1 MRITSTKNAG
11 YNSLPEIAA
20 APKNYYQNLLY
31 PQKIYDLRYAY
42 FISIIMKKSR
52 VDAAAAAVKSKAVA
66 PKPNPRWGREEE
78 TEIFAKKVRLFRQGK
93 ISDDD
98 FRRFRLQHGAYG
110 SRLRMDYSMVR
121 IKVPG
126 GEMTPEQIEKIA
138 SLSEAFS
145 IGSAH
150 VSTRQNIQLH
160 WVQLED
166 VSEVMRGLVEVGL
179 TTREACGNTVRNVMC
194 SHFAGVC
201 PSEAFDATPYAKA
214 IARFL
219 LRNPMCQNL
228 PRKFKIN
235 FACCDSHGLVRIA
248 DIGLVPAVKKVP
260 LSSSPSSTQ
269 KTTEENERSDTI
281 RGFKIYLG
289 GGLGAASFIGHLL
302 EDFTPEE
309 RILATCMATIRLFDR
324 HGNRENMAR
333 NRMRYLVHEM
343 GWEKFQRM
351 VLKERSIVE
360 MTTSYSTEQLFDV
373 KSHEDT
379 GLVLQQQQQQQQQ
392 SNASASRIM
401 VAATNTRP
409 TKLPMLNGNI
419 TKDSP
424 AFDRW
429 LHTNAVPQKQERYF
443 TVFITLGAGDITA
456 SQLRVLA
463 SAIRDYSAEGVAR
476 NTPQQNFALRYVR
489 ETDLPNLY
497 ERLASAGLSNPGALT
512 IASAVGCS
520 GTTSCNLAITN
531 SHRLAKEVQ
540 RKFLELR
547 LDTDDSLR
555 DATIKISGCP
565 NSCGQHEIAT
575 IGFFGGATRMNNTMT
590 PTYTM
595 LFGGSAG
602 EAGELGRAI
611 MRVPAKRVID
621 TTLKIIELYKNERGQ
636 VEVAT
641 AASPSGGL
649 GDGDKDDDDDSE
661 EKNYHQYETLHQWII
676 RLVKGQG
683 SGSIKNIEDM
693 KAALTEVTQLPSPE
707 QNSDAYQDY
716 GSDSRFTAKTARGE
730 CAA

>member
-1 MRITSTKNAG
+1 
-11 YNSLPEIAA
+11 
-20 APKNYYQNLLY
+20 
-31 PQKIYDLRYAY
+31 
-42 FISIIMKKSR
+42 MKKSR
-52 VDAAAAAVKSKAVA
+52 VAAVNSKPA
-66 PKPNPRWGREEE
+66 PRPNPRWGREEE
-78 TEIFAKKVRLFRQGK
+78 TEIFANKVRLFRQGK

-121 IKVPG
+121 IKVPS
-126 GEMTPEQIEKIA
+126 GEMTLEQLEKIA

-201 PSEAFDATPYAKA
+201 PSEAFDATPYSKA

-235 FACCDSHGLVRIA
+235 FSCCDNHGLVRVA
-248 DIGLVPAVKKVP
+248 DIGLVPTIKK
-260 LSSSPSSTQ
+260 SST
-269 KTTEENERSDTI
+269 ENGGDGDGGETI

-289 GGLGAASFIGHLL
+289 GGWGVATFIGHLL
-302 EDFTPEE
+302 EDFTPED
-309 RILATCMATIRLFDR
+309 RVLATCMATIRLFDR
-324 HGNRENMAR
+324 HGNRQNMAR

-343 GWEKFQRM
+343 GWEKFQKM
-351 VLKERSIVE
+351 VLQERSIVE
-360 MTTSYSTEQLFDV
+360 MTTSHSTAQLYDV

-379 GLVLQQQQQQQQQ
+379 RQLLPKEP
-392 SNASASRIM
+392 RIM
-401 VAATNTRP
+401 
-409 TKLPMLNGNI
+409 TKLPMLNVKV
-419 TKDSP
+419 TKDSSG
-424 AFDRW
+424 FDRW
-429 LHTNAVPQKQERYF
+429 LHTNAVPQKQEGYF
-443 TVFITLGAGDITA
+443 TAFITLGAGDITA
-456 SQLRVLA
+456 SQLRILA
-463 SAIRDYSAEGVAR
+463 SAIRDYSAEAVAR
-476 NTPQQNFALRYVR
+476 NTAHQNFALRYVR

-497 ERLASAGLSNPGALT
+497 EKLASAGLANPGALT

-520 GTTSCNLAITN
+520 GTTSCNLAITK

-540 RKFLELR
+540 HKCLELG
-547 LDTDDSLR
+547 LDIDDSLR

-602 EAGELGRAI
+602 EEGELGKAV

-621 TTLKIIELYKNERGQ
+621 TALKIIELYKKERGAA
-636 VEVAT
+636 AT
-641 AASPSGGL
+641 TTTTSD
-649 GDGDKDDDDDSE
+649 GDG
-661 EKNYHQYETLHQWII
+661 NETLHQWII

-693 KAALTEVTQLPSPE
+693 KAALGQVIQLPPSPQ
-707 QNSDAYQDY
+707 QNPDDYRDY
-716 GSDSRFTAKTARGE
+716 GSDSSFTAKTARGE

>member
-1 MRITSTKNAG
+1 
-11 YNSLPEIAA
+11 
-20 APKNYYQNLLY
+20 
-31 PQKIYDLRYAY
+31 
-42 FISIIMKKSR
+42 MKKSR
-52 VDAAAAAVKSKAVA
+52 VATVNPRQKGVSP
-66 PKPNPRWGREEE
+66 PKPNPKWGREEE
-78 TEIFAKKVRLFRQGK
+78 TEVFAKKVKLFRQGK
-93 ISDDD
+93 ISEDD

-110 SRLRMDYSMVR
+110 SRLHMEYSMVR

-126 GEMTPEQIEKIA
+126 GEITPDQIEKIA

-166 VSEVMRGLVEVGL
+166 VSEVMRGLVETGL
-179 TTREACGNTVRNVMC
+179 TTREACGNTIRNVMC

-201 PSEAFDATPYAKA
+201 PNENFDATPYSMA
-214 IARFL
+214 IAKFF

-235 FACCDSHGLVRIA
+235 FACCDQHGLVRVA
-248 DIGLVPAVKKVP
+248 DIGLVPATRVENGR
-260 LSSSPSSTQ
+260 
-269 KTTEENERSDTI
+269 TT

-302 EDFTPEE
+302 EDFTPED
-309 RILATCMATIRLFDR
+309 RVLATCMATVRLFDR

-343 GWEKFQRM
+343 GWEKFQKM
-351 VLKERSIVE
+351 ALKERSIVE
-360 MTTSYSTEQLFDV
+360 MTTSYSSGQQYDV
-373 KSHEDT
+373 KSQEDT
-379 GLVLQQQQQQQQQ
+379 RQLPK
-392 SNASASRIM
+392 APRMA
-401 VAATNTRP
+401 
-409 TKLPMLNGNI
+409 KLPVLNDQV

-424 AFDRW
+424 AFERW
-429 LHTNAVPQKQERYF
+429 LHTNVVPQKQDGYF

-463 SAIRDYSAEGVAR
+463 SAIRDYSAESVAR
-476 NTPQQNFALRYVR
+476 NTPQQNFAVRYVR
-489 ETDLPNLY
+489 GTELRDFY
-497 ERLASAGLSNPGALT
+497 EKLASAGLANPGALT

-540 RKFLELR
+540 RKFLELG

-575 IGFFGGATRMNNTMT
+575 IGFFGGATRVNNSMT

-602 EAGELGRAI
+602 EQGELAKAA

-621 TTLKIIELYKNERGQ
+621 TVLKVIELYKQQKTGNE
-636 VEVAT
+636 
-641 AASPSGGL
+641 SL
-649 GDGDKDDDDDSE
+649 
-661 EKNYHQYETLHQWII
+661 YHWVVNVT
-676 RLVKGQG
+676 KGQG
-683 SGSIKNIEDM
+683 PAGIKNLEGL
-693 KAALTEVTQLPSPE
+693 KAALAQVIQLPTPDQDPE
-707 QNSDAYQDY
+707 AYRDY
-716 GSDSRFTAKTARGE
+716 GSDSTFSAKTARGE

>member
-1 MRITSTKNAG
+1 MR
-11 YNSLPEIAA
+11 
-20 APKNYYQNLLY
+20 
-31 PQKIYDLRYAY
+31 
-42 FISIIMKKSR
+42 KSR
-52 VDAAAAAVKSKAVA
+52 VATDNPRQKGVSP
-66 PKPNPRWGREEE
+66 PKPNPKWGREEE
-78 TEIFAKKVRLFRQGK
+78 TEVFAKKVKLFRQGK
-93 ISDDD
+93 ISEDD

-110 SRLRMDYSMVR
+110 SRLHMEYSMVR

-126 GEMTPEQIEKIA
+126 GEMTPDQIEKIA
-138 SLSEAFS
+138 SLSEGFS

-166 VSEVMRGLVEVGL
+166 VSEVMRGLVETGL

-201 PSEAFDATPYAKA
+201 PNEQFDSTPYSMA
-214 IARFL
+214 IAKFF

-235 FACCDSHGLVRIA
+235 FACCDQHGLVRVA
-248 DIGLVPAVKKVP
+248 DIGLVPA
-260 LSSSPSSTQ
+260 TREENG
-269 KTTEENERSDTI
+269 KTT

-302 EDFTPEE
+302 EDFTPED
-309 RILATCMATIRLFDR
+309 RVLSTCMATVRLFDR

-333 NRMRYLVHEM
+333 NRMRYLVHET
-343 GWEKFQRM
+343 GWEKFQKM
-351 VLKERSIVE
+351 ALKERSIVE
-360 MTTSYSTEQLFDV
+360 MTTSYSTGQLFDV
-373 KSHEDT
+373 KSQEDT
-379 GLVLQQQQQQQQQ
+379 RQLPK
-392 SNASASRIM
+392 APRM
-401 VAATNTRP
+401 
-409 TKLPMLNGNI
+409 TKLPVLNDQV
-419 TKDSP
+419 TKESP
-424 AFDRW
+424 AFERW
-429 LHTNAVPQKQERYF
+429 LHTNVVPQKQDGYF

-476 NTPQQNFALRYVR
+476 NTPQQNFAVRYVR
-489 ETDLPNLY
+489 GTELRDFY
-497 ERLASAGLSNPGALT
+497 EKLASAGLANPGALT
-512 IASAVGCS
+512 IASVVGCS

-540 RKFLELR
+540 RKFLELG

-575 IGFFGGATRMNNTMT
+575 IGFFGGASRVNNSMT

-602 EAGELGRAI
+602 EQGELAKTA

-621 TTLKIIELYKNERGQ
+621 TVLKVIELYKQQR
-636 VEVAT
+636 
-641 AASPSGGL
+641 SGN
-649 GDGDKDDDDDSE
+649 DS
-661 EKNYHQYETLHQWII
+661 LHQW
-676 RLVKGQG
+676 VVNVTKGQG
-683 SGSIKNIEDM
+683 TADIKNLEGL
-693 KAALTEVTQLPSPE
+693 KAALAQVVQLPTPDQDPDS
-707 QNSDAYQDY
+707 YRDY
-716 GSDSRFTAKTARGE
+716 GSDSSFSAKTARGE

>member
-1 MRITSTKNAG
+1 
-11 YNSLPEIAA
+11 
-20 APKNYYQNLLY
+20 
-31 PQKIYDLRYAY
+31 
-42 FISIIMKKSR
+42 MKKSR
-52 VDAAAAAVKSKAVA
+52 VAAVNSKSAA

-78 TEIFAKKVRLFRQGK
+78 TEIFAKNVRLFRQGK

-126 GEMTPEQIEKIA
+126 GEITPEQLEKIA

-166 VSEVMRGLVEVGL
+166 VSEVMRGLVEAGL

-201 PSEAFDATPYAKA
+201 PDEAFDATPYAKA
-214 IARFL
+214 IARFFI
-219 LRNPMCQNL
+219 RNPMCQNL

-235 FACCDSHGLVRIA
+235 FACCNKHGLVRIA
-248 DIGLVPAVKKVP
+248 DIGLVSTIKDDVK
-260 LSSSPSSTQ
+260 
-269 KTTEENERSDTI
+269 
-281 RGFKIYLG
+281 GFKIYLG
-289 GGLGAASFIGHLL
+289 GGLGAASFIGHQL
-302 EDFTPEE
+302 EEFTPED
-309 RILATCMATIRLFDR
+309 RMLSTCMATIRLFDR

-360 MTTSYSTEQLFDV
+360 MTTSYSTTQLFDV
-373 KSHEDT
+373 KSHEDNRQ
-379 GLVLQQQQQQQQQ
+379 LPK
-392 SNASASRIM
+392 ASRRM
-401 VAATNTRP
+401 MMM
-409 TKLPMLNGNI
+409 TKLPMLNVNV

-424 AFDRW
+424 GFERW
-429 LHTNAVPQKQERYF
+429 LHTNAVPQKQEGYF
-443 TVFITLGAGDITA
+443 TAFVTLGAGDITA
-456 SQLRVLA
+456 SQLRTLA
-463 SAIRDYSAEGVAR
+463 SVIRDYSAEGVAR

-497 ERLASAGLSNPGALT
+497 EKLASVGLANPGALT

-540 RKFLELR
+540 RRFLELG
-547 LDTDDSLR
+547 LDVDDSLR

-602 EAGELGRAI
+602 EAGELGRSV

-621 TTLKIIELYKNERGQ
+621 TTLKIIELYKNERG
-636 VEVAT
+636 AT
-641 AASPSGGL
+641 AA
-649 GDGDKDDDDDSE
+649 
-661 EKNYHQYETLHQWII
+661 
-676 RLVKGQG
+676 
-683 SGSIKNIEDM
+683 
-693 KAALTEVTQLPSPE
+693 
-707 QNSDAYQDY
+707 
-716 GSDSRFTAKTARGE
+716 
-730 CAA
+730 

>member
-1 MRITSTKNAG
+1 MVAVYCRSSGESLLISPTST
-11 YNSLPEIAA
+11 EI
-20 APKNYYQNLLY
+20 YMIRLFMLY
-31 PQKIYDLRYAY
+31 IL
-42 FISIIMKKSR
+42 MKKSR
-52 VDAAAAAVKSKAVA
+52 EAAAAVKSKPV

-98 FRRFRLQHGAYG
+98 FRRFRLQHGAYS

-126 GEMTPEQIEKIA
+126 GEITPEQLEKIA

-201 PSEAFDATPYAKA
+201 PSEAFDATPYSKA

-235 FACCDSHGLVRIA
+235 FSCCDSHGLVRVA
-248 DIGLVPAVKKVP
+248 DIGLVPTVK
-260 LSSSPSSTQ
+260 STDDG
-269 KTTEENERSDTI
+269 KTI
-281 RGFKIYLG
+281 RGFRIYLG
-289 GGLGAASFIGHLL
+289 GGLGAASFLGHLL
-302 EDFTPEE
+302 EDFTPED
-309 RILATCMATIRLFDR
+309 RLLATCMATIRLFDR

-360 MTTSYSTEQLFDV
+360 MTTSYSTVQLFDI

-379 GLVLQQQQQQQQQ
+379 RQLPKAL
-392 SNASASRIM
+392 RM
-401 VAATNTRP
+401 
-409 TKLPMLNGNI
+409 TKLPMLNGKVTND
-419 TKDSP
+419 TP
-424 AFDRW
+424 EYERW
-429 LHTNAVPQKQERYF
+429 LHTNAVPQKQEGHF
-443 TVFITLGAGDITA
+443 TAFITLGAGDITA
-456 SQLRVLA
+456 SQLRILA
-463 SAIRDYSAEGVAR
+463 SAIRDYSAEAVAR

-489 ETDLPNLY
+489 EIDLPDLY
-497 ERLASAGLSNPGALT
+497 GKLASAGLANPGALT
-512 IASAVGCS
+512 VASAVGCS

-540 RKFLELR
+540 RKFLELG
-547 LDTDDSLR
+547 LDIDDSLR

-602 EAGELGRAI
+602 EAGELGRAV

-621 TTLKIIELYKNERGQ
+621 TTLKIIELYKKER
-636 VEVAT
+636 
-641 AASPSGGL
+641 AAAAAA
-649 GDGDKDDDDDSE
+649 DDND
-661 EKNYHQYETLHQWII
+661 ETLHQWII
-676 RLVKGQG
+676 RLIKGQG
-683 SGSIKNIEDM
+683 SGSIKNLEDM
-693 KAALTEVTQLPSPE
+693 KAALAQVIQLPSPQ
-707 QNSDAYQDY
+707 QNPDVYRDY
-716 GSDSRFTAKTARGE
+716 GSDSHFTAKTARGE

>member
-1 MRITSTKNAG
+1 
-11 YNSLPEIAA
+11 
-20 APKNYYQNLLY
+20 
-31 PQKIYDLRYAY
+31 
-42 FISIIMKKSR
+42 MKKSR
-52 VDAAAAAVKSKAVA
+52 VTAVNSKVA
-66 PKPNPRWGREEE
+66 PKSNPRWGREEE
-78 TEIFAKKVRLFRQGK
+78 TAIFAEKVRLFRQGR
-93 ISDDD
+93 ISEDD

-126 GEMTPEQIEKIA
+126 GEITPEQLEKIA

-179 TTREACGNTVRNVMC
+179 TTREACGNTIRNVIC

-201 PSEAFDATPYAKA
+201 QNEAFNATPYAKA
-214 IARFL
+214 IARFF

-235 FACCDSHGLVRIA
+235 FSCCNTHGLVRVA
-248 DIGLVPAVKKVP
+248 DIGLVSAVK
-260 LSSSPSSTQ
+260 Q
-269 KTTEENERSDTI
+269 NENGVTI

-302 EDFTPEE
+302 EDFTPED
-309 RILATCMATIRLFDR
+309 RLLATCMATVRLFDR

-343 GWEKFQRM
+343 GWEKFQKM

-360 MTTSYSTEQLFDV
+360 MTSSYSTVQLFDV
-373 KSHEDT
+373 KSHEDAIQ
-379 GLVLQQQQQQQQQ
+379 LPPK
-392 SNASASRIM
+392 APRM
-401 VAATNTRP
+401 M
-409 TKLPMLNGNI
+409 TKLPMLNV
-419 TKDSP
+419 KLSEDSP
-424 AFDRW
+424 AFERW
-429 LHTNAVPQKQERYF
+429 LYTNVVSQKQEGYF

-456 SQLRVLA
+456 SQLRILA
-463 SAIRDYSAEGVAR
+463 SAIRDYSVEGIAR
-476 NTPQQNFALRYVR
+476 NTPHQNFAVRYVR
-489 ETDLPNLY
+489 GANLRDFY
-497 ERLASAGLSNPGALT
+497 EKLASAGLANPGALT

-547 LDTDDSLR
+547 LDIDDSLR

-575 IGFFGGATRMNNTMT
+575 IGFFGGATRMNNVMM
-590 PTYTM
+590 PTYAM
-595 LFGGSAG
+595 LLGGSAG
-602 EAGELGRAI
+602 ESGELGKTV

-621 TTLKIIELYKNERGQ
+621 TTLKIIELYKKER
-636 VEVAT
+636 
-641 AASPSGGL
+641 AAS
-649 GDGDKDDDDDSE
+649 D
-661 EKNYHQYETLHQWII
+661 ETLHQWII
-676 RLVKGQG
+676 RLIKGQG
-683 SGSIKNIEDM
+683 SGSIKNLEDM
-693 KAALTEVTQLPSPE
+693 KAALADVIQLPSPQE
-707 QNSDAYQDY
+707 NPDGYRDY